1 MLGGEKPAQ
10 PCPRQHSAAA
20 AAAAAV
26 ALLPL
31 DAPMARCRLE
41 PLPCLAAAR
50 C

>member
-10 PCPRQHSAAA
+10 PCPRQHSA

-41 PLPCLAAAR
+41 PLPCLAAAAR